1 MVGWKNDNSLI
12 KKNKCDGGATIK
24 GAILILMTNT
34 SQVWENLLILW
45 ILMYRYNVEVP
56 DSYEHL
62 LLDVIDGDNHLFM
75 RSDEVAAAWEILSPI
90 IHEIDRYQVT
100 PELYEAGGR
109 GPVGAYYLGAKHG
122 VRWADD

>member
-1 MVGWKNDNSLI
+1 
-12 KKNKCDGGATIK
+12 
-24 GAILILMTNT
+24 
-34 SQVWENLLILW
+34 
-45 ILMYRYNVEVP
+45 MYRYNVEVP